1 MDCLFCKI
9 INGEVPAQVVYEDKS
24 VLAFL
29 DLFPSNPGHVLV
41 VPKKHCENLLDASG
55 EDLRS
60 LISVIPKI
68 AAAALKS
75 VDCEGFNLAVNNGKV
90 AGQVIPHLH
99 FHIVPRIE
107 GDGHEL
113 FHGTKAKVEDL
124 EEIKEKLRRNLREIY

>member
-9 INGEVPAQVVYEDKS
+9 IRGAVPAQVVYEDKS

-41 VPKKHCENLLDASG
+41 VPKKHSENLLDASG

-68 AAAALKS
+68 AAAVLKS
-75 VDCEGFNLAVNNGKV
+75 VECDGFNLAVNNGKV
-90 AGQVIPHLH
+90 AGQVVPHLH
-99 FHIVPRIE
+99 FHIVPRRE

-113 FHGTKAKVEDL
+113 FHGTKADPEGL
-124 EEIKEKLRRNLREIY
+124 EEVAKKIKIALK

>member
-9 INGEVPAQVVYEDKS
+9 INGAVPAQIVYEDKS

-29 DLFPSNPGHVLV
+29 DIFPSNPGHVLV
-41 VPKKHCENLLDASG
+41 VPKKHSENLLDASG

-68 AAAALKS
+68 ATAVLKGLDYS
-75 VDCEGFNLAVNNGKV
+75 AFNLAVNNGKV

-99 FHIVPRIE
+99 FHIVPRRE

-113 FHGTKAKVEDL
+113 FRGVKAEVEQL
-124 EEIKEKLRRNLREIY
+124 EEIKDKLRRNLKEI

>member
-9 INGEVPAQVVYEDKS
+9 INGEVPAQIVYEDKS

-29 DLFPSNPGHVLV
+29 DIFPSNPGHVLV
-41 VPKKHCENLLDASG
+41 VPKKHSENLLDASG

-60 LISVIPKI
+60 IISVAPKI
-68 AAAALKS
+68 AAAVLKGL
-75 VDCEGFNLAVNNGKV
+75 DYPAFNLAVNNGKF

-99 FHIVPRIE
+99 FHIIPRRE

-113 FHGTKAKVEDL
+113 FRGVKAEMAEL
-124 EEIKEKLRRNLREIY
+124 QEIQEKLRRNLREI